1 MSAEIYGVTIRD
13 SCSGVPVTQALLRP
27 PVADPSP
34 AGPLSRRRLGQGL
47 FAGVAAAAVTPMLPV
62 EEAAAI
68 TRAHRRRC
76 RHFHQCPQHPS
87 HTCRHLHR
95 CKHRNHKAPTTTT
108 PSDPPADPPVQ
119 PPTEPTGEAPAEP
132 RVEEP
137 VETPAEPPVQEPV
150 ETPAEPPVEEPVEP
164 PVEAPPAEPGF
175 ADAPLPTAASLHLA
189 SRFTYGMTPALHA
202 EMRAT
207 GSPEAWFEEQLD
219 PAAIPDDR
227 ADGIQSWWS
236 SIDLDAAA
244 IWQRDQSEVEDGWR
258 AMANYA
264 CWCLLRRTYS
274 RRQVLEVMTE
284 FWENHLHVPLHD
296 DGVFTYRS
304 DYGKVIRSHALGRF
318 DQMLVAAITHPAMSI
333 SLDNA
338 RSTKKAPN
346 ENLGRELLELHTVG
360 RGNHTEDDVKSSAR
374 ILTGY
379 RVDLWTTWKSYYDTA
394 SHWTGAV
401 KVLDYAH
408 DNAGADGRAVTEA
421 YLTYLAHHPRTAER
435 IARKLAVRF
444 VSDTPSEAL
453 VAHLAEV
460 YVDNDTAIKPVLRA
474 LIASAEFKAAAG
486 SKVRT
491 PTDDVVA
498 THRVLGTEIAR
509 PVNDESAANTILW
522 QTANIGQMPFD
533 WGRPDGQPEDNR
545 SWSSASRL
553 LASFDT
559 HYGMAGRWWPKQDM
573 SYRRPVDW
581 LPAPSVQFDALV
593 EHLSQQLLGK
603 PVPPQLLQACCQATG
618 LVAGATITESHAL
631 VKWDF
636 PVLLTTLLDTPDHLH
651 R

>member
-1 MSAEIYGVTIRD
+1 
-13 SCSGVPVTQALLRP
+13 VTQAPVRP
-27 PVADPSP
+27 PVAEPTP
-34 AGPLSRRRLGQGL
+34 GGPLSRRRLGRGL

-76 RHFHQCPQHPS
+76 RHFHRCKQHPS

-95 CKHRNHKAPTTTT
+95 CKHRNHQAPATTT
-108 PSDPPADPPVQ
+108 PSNPPVQ
-119 PPTEPTGEAPAEP
+119 TPTEP

-137 VETPAEPPVQEPV
+137 VEPPVQPPAQPPAEPPAEPA
-150 ETPAEPPVEEPVEP
+150 EPPAEPAGEPPVEEPAQP
-164 PVEAPPAEPGF
+164 PVEPGF

-189 SRFTYGMTPALHA
+189 RRFTYGMTPALHA

-207 GSPEAWFEEQLD
+207 GSPEAWFEGQLN
-219 PAAIPDDR
+219 PAAIADDR
-227 ADGIQSWWS
+227 ADALQSWWT
-236 SIDLDAAA
+236 SIDLDATA

-318 DQMLVAAITHPAMSI
+318 DQMLVAAITHPAMGI

-379 RVDLWTTWKSYYDTA
+379 RVDQWTTWKSYYDTA

-401 KVLDYAH
+401 KVLDFAH
-408 DNAGADGRAVTEA
+408 ANADADGRAVTEA
-421 YLTYLAHHPRTAER
+421 YLTYLARHPRTAER

-453 VAHLAEV
+453 VAHLARV
-460 YVDNDTAIKPVLRA
+460 YVDNGTAIKPVLRA
-474 LIASAEFKAAAG
+474 LVASEEFKAAAG

-498 THRVLGTEIAR
+498 THRALGTQIAR
-509 PVNDESAANTILW
+509 PVDEDSAANTILW
-522 QTANIGQMPFD
+522 QTADIGQMPFD
-533 WGRPDGQPEDNR
+533 WARPDGQPEDNR

-553 LASFDT
+553 LASFDV
-559 HYGMAGRWWPKQDM
+559 HYGMAGRWWPKKDLT
-573 SYRRPVDW
+573 YRQPVDW
-581 LPAPSVQFDALV
+581 LPAASVRFDALV
-593 EHLSQQLLGK
+593 DHLSQQLIGK

-618 LVAGATITESHAL
+618 LAAATEITQAHAL
-631 VKWDF
+631 VKSNF
-636 PVLLTTLLDTPDHLH
+636 AVLLTTLLDSPDHLH